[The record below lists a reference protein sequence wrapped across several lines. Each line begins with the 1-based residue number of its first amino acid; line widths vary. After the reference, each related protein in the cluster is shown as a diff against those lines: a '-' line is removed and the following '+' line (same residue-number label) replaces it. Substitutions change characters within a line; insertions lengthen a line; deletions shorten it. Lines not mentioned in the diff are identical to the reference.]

1 MTCKKHNYYHASI
14 FPAHSEELY
23 PRYFCLGCLLA
34 VACHQFNFRC
44 FQMLPCLNYH
54 ELLAL
59 FVLAKAAGRAKAAPC
74 ILLDIELWSREAEL
88 SFFSFR
94 SLQQLR
100 NGLDCLF
107 EVQCKLPFINMMNQE
122 NFCLL
127 SPRRN
132 ISHVYIHAQMTLFAE
147 LCRHVKL
154 NACFL
159 KFEGI
164 THCHDPDC
172 LIWRCK
178 VLQHDFV
185 SWC

>member
-1 MTCKKHNYYHASI
+1 MTCKKHNYYNASI

-23 PRYFCLGCLLA
+23 PRYFFLGCLLA
-34 VACHQFNFRC
+34 VVCNQFNFRC

-107 EVQCKLPFINMMNQE
+107 EVHMQVAFYKYDEPRKFLSFEPEKKHISRIYTRPDDSFRRALQACQIK
-122 NFCLL
+122 CLL
-127 SPRRN
+127 
-132 ISHVYIHAQMTLFAE
+132 
-147 LCRHVKL
+147 
-154 NACFL
+154 
-159 KFEGI
+159 FEI
-164 THCHDPDC
+164 
-172 LIWRCK
+172 
-178 VLQHDFV
+178 
-185 SWC
+185 